1 LGRKVPKDFKA
12 VYAGNQTYLIA
23 GGQEKPKNEN
33 KKVQASNKA
42 FIFKQGNLL
51 EILPMFV
58 RR

>member
-1 LGRKVPKDFKA
+1 VPKDFKA